1 MRTLVRGGWIVGFA
15 AGTHT
20 LVRDGVVVF
29 EEDRIVHVGPRFDGA
44 VDREIDARGK
54 LVSPGFIDT
63 HVHSGH
69 RASHRLITDTG
80 RPDYFGQ
87 PFFEI
92 SVPREGTRVGGD
104 PRYAR
109 PDQPGAD
116 AGSRLLATF
125 TVAELLRNG
134 VTTFMEFGSQ
144 RRVQEALLPE
154 VERLGLR
161 GYLGAGYDSGRWVG
175 AAGGRLT
182 RVVDEAAGHRE
193 FEAAIEF
200 VRRVDGGAG
209 GRVRGLLAPREVETC
224 SLDLLRATRKAADDL
239 RMPIVTHAAY
249 NVHEFF
255 QIVTEHRLTP
265 IELLDSLGFLGRDVT
280 IGHGNLI
287 AENRLLSYSGGR
299 DLEIMGSR
307 AVTVSHCPVN
317 IARRGRSLDSWPRY
331 RAAGVNLALG
341 TDTYPRDLIMQ
352 MRIASYSGK
361 VVTHDLFAA
370 SAAEVF
376 TAATLGGA
384 RALGRDDLG
393 RLAPGA
399 KADLVIIDLS
409 GGDTLRFGPVRDP
422 IKSVVECG
430 IGDDV
435 ETVIVDG
442 VVRMRERAIP
452 GVDLAAVR
460 REAQAAGEDV
470 WARWPEWDAL
480 GRTAEQMSPWSFP
493 LVRDEH

>member
-1 MRTLVRGGWIVGFA
+1 MRTLVRGGWIVGYA
-15 AGTHT
+15 AGAHT

-44 VDREIDARGK
+44 VDREIDARDK

-92 SVPREGTRVGGD
+92 SVPREGARVGGD

-182 RVVDEAAGHRE
+182 RVVDEAAGQRE

-307 AVTVSHCPVN
+307 GVTVSHCPVN

-422 IKSVVECG
+422 IKSLVECG

-452 GVDLAAVR
+452 GVDLAALR
-460 REAQAAGEDV
+460 GEAQAAGEDV
-470 WARWPEWDAL
+470 WARLPEWDAL

-493 LVRDEH
+493 LVRDEP